1 MSQQELDDATQNIVV
16 HQFALACTMASA
28 LNRGRDKKELEKYI
42 MQESIKELEFFL
54 KKKNEP
60 KNVFVNNLFQIMLIG
75 EKFSFFLPRF
85 IEKKMSECEEI
96 EACHKFISEIVSF
109 IPPFC
114 QRKFVLV
121 GDSVSSDEFVIKV
134 NYDKE
139 QFEHLTNE
147 FVRDITKEAQ
157 NSRLHRY
164 NWAVHRPLVQEIVD
178 PSSFF
183 LHSVV
188 ITFTGN

>member
-1 MSQQELDDATQNIVV
+1 
-16 HQFALACTMASA
+16 
-28 LNRGRDKKELEKYI
+28 
-42 MQESIKELEFFL
+42 
-54 KKKNEP
+54 
-60 KNVFVNNLFQIMLIG
+60 MLIG

-147 FVRDITKEAQ
+147 FVCGITKEAQ

-164 NWAVHRPLVQEIVD
+164 NWEVHQPLEIVD
-178 PSSFF
+178 SSSFF